1 MIDLRL
7 FSLRVGFEG
16 KEYLLVVRRY
26 INRIEVVRVFEIVDE
41 SVEATGLRRID
52 FNYVSKT
59 PFTFRNVC
67 WALWQNLKY
76 CFKFV
81 FAKVRDF

>member
-7 FSLRVGFEG
+7 FSLIVEFEG
-16 KEYLLVVRRY
+16 KGYLFVIRRY
-26 INRIEVVRVFEIVDE
+26 INRIEVIRVFEIVDE
-41 SVEATGLRRID
+41 SIEATGLRGID

-59 PFTFRNVC
+59 PFTFKNVC

-76 CFKFV
+76 CFKSLI
-81 FAKVRDF
+81 AKVRDF